1 MLRIFTHTVVVPGTL
16 AADIDFRFT
25 LPCNAQLQHIS
36 ASNSS
41 ANAAGL
47 TVGNSDTA
55 DAYLLKASIGVSG
68 TPVEKG
74 HANFVGAQFPH
85 IPKGTIFIA
94 AVDYDYNGGGSGAA
108 SANLSL
114 VFTFSEG

>member
-16 AADIDFRFT
+16 AADVDFRFT
-25 LPCNAQLQHIS
+25 LPCDAQLLHIS

-47 TVGNSDTA
+47 TVGNSSA
-55 DAYLLKASIGVSG
+55 AAAYLAKSSIGVSG
-68 TPVEKG
+68 TPVEFDQG
-74 HANFVGAQFPH
+74 EFVGAQFPR
-85 IPKGTIFIA
+85 IAKGTIFVA

>member
-25 LPCNAQLQHIS
+25 LPCDAQLLHIS

-47 TVGNSDTA
+47 TVGNYNTA
-55 DAYLLKASIGVSG
+55 DAYMVKSNIGVSG
-68 TPVEKG
+68 APVEFAK
-74 HANFVGAQFPH
+74 ANFVGGQFPH
-85 IPKGTIFIA
+85 IPKGYCVVA
-94 AVDYDYNGGGSGAA
+94 AVDYDYNGGGAGAA